1 MLTSNDTDAMV
12 ADLRRLVECESPSM
26 DIEATARC
34 ADLLAALGEERLGQA
49 PERIRTGERTN
60 LLWRWGPAPSTRL
73 ILGHL
78 DTVWP
83 LGTLARWPFTVEGD
97 RATGPGAFDMK
108 AGLVQA
114 LYAVASLS
122 EVERDGVAI
131 LVTADEEIGSPDT
144 RGLIEALAWDAD
156 EAFVPEASAPGE
168 QANGALKIERKG
180 VSLYSVVITGRA
192 AHAGLEPE
200 RGVNA
205 SIELAHQVLALAT
218 LGDPALGTTV
228 TPTVLA
234 SGTTTNTV
242 PAGARIEVDVRVCT
256 VAEQDRVDAA
266 IRALRPHLDGAQVTI
281 EGGPNRP
288 PLERK
293 RTARL
298 FHRAQEAYAALGLG
312 DLEGVA
318 VGGASDGNFTA
329 GVGTDTLDGIGAV
342 GGGAH
347 AEGEWVSVPDLWKRA
362 ALLASLVRPHDQ
374 QR

>member
-1 MLTSNDTDAMV
+1 M
-12 ADLRRLVECESPSM
+12 
-26 DIEATARC
+26 
-34 ADLLAALGEERLGQA
+34 
-49 PERIRTGERTN
+49 
-60 LLWRWGPAPSTRL
+60 
-73 ILGHL
+73 
-78 DTVWP
+78 
-83 LGTLARWPFTVEGD
+83 
-97 RATGPGAFDMK
+97 
-108 AGLVQA
+108 
-114 LYAVASLS
+114 
-122 EVERDGVAI
+122 
-131 LVTADEEIGSPDT
+131 
-144 RGLIEALAWDAD
+144 AWDAD
-156 EAFVPEASAPGE
+156 EAYVPEASAPGE

-205 SIELAHQVLALAT
+205 SIELAYQVLALAT